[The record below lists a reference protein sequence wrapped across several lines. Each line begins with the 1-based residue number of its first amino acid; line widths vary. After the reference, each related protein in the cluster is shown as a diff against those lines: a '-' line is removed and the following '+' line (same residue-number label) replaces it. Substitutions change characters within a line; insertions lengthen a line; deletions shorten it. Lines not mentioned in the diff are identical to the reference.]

1 MTTLQQAIANLQ
13 RTEANSGYPDVD
25 HFCQALDFCPMGW
38 NETFSARCKSYWL
51 ERWMCTDTMVGTAV
65 VYVDDTPVA
74 LFVQTGRKSTPY
86 IRFIGEEGA
95 EVMRKLLASLQSK
108 GHYDVCD
115 VHARIPDF
123 SDYSKYPQYAK
134 QAL

>member
-25 HFCQALDFCPMGW
+25 HFCQALDFFPMGW

-65 VYVDDTPVA
+65 VYVDDTPV
-74 LFVQTGRKSTPY
+74 
-86 IRFIGEEGA
+86 
-95 EVMRKLLASLQSK
+95 EVSKTLASVGSD
-108 GHYDVCD
+108 DVFNYLID
-115 VHARIPDF
+115 
-123 SDYSKYPQYAK
+123 
-134 QAL
+134 QADRSMSVRNAAV

>member
-25 HFCQALDFCPMGW
+25 HFCQALDFFPMGW
-38 NETFSARCKSYWL
+38 NETFSARCKTYWL

-74 LFVQTGRKSTPY
+74 LFVQTARKNTPH

-95 EVMRKLLASLQSK
+95 EEGVQRSQRQKSRNGRRNRLGADS
-108 GHYDVCD
+108 V
-115 VHARIPDF
+115 
-123 SDYSKYPQYAK
+123 
-134 QAL
+134 